1 MRFHLALIFSALL
14 TATAGAQGQS
24 ATATGASSTSATGLG
39 GSSILKLPGVESPI
53 ISDKYF
59 LAPGDRL
66 QITVQGGVAY
76 SYEALVT
83 YEGKVNVSIPVKEG
97 AQEVVDVVMVSG
109 LTLAQAQD
117 TLTIVMGR
125 LFKSAKVKL
134 TLIGLRSGIVFL
146 TGEVRNPGAYD
157 ALPVERVSQI
167 ITRAGGIAPLGTRTH
182 IKLIRGG
189 EVHSIV
195 DIERFETSGDL
206 NANPYVQ
213 SGDVIQVPTV
223 EGMAT
228 VKGAVFGRGENHLR
242 APTALAPELTRERTS
257 EGIYEL
263 TPGARVSDVITQAG
277 GITPWADLSHSYID
291 RLVVGGGGARKRIP
305 IDLRRIIFEQD
316 SASNI
321 DMANFDVVV
330 VPAFNVRAAVGPPHL
345 GTHEPGRGAG
355 RHRGDPSPGREVVAG
370 LRDNIRC
377 GRSPGRV
384 PLGVALD
391 SRQVVLARP
400 SDRSDSGKPSQLAH
414 APCVPA
420 AGELGLEPH
429 TDNPPRLGRRHKVRP
444 EAQHVGVIV
453 LA

>member
-1 MRFHLALIFSALL
+1 VRIHLVLIFSALL

-24 ATATGASSTSATGLG
+24 TATTGATSTGATSLG
-39 GSSILKLPGVESPI
+39 GSSILKLPGVEAPI
-53 ISDKYF
+53 ISDKYY

-66 QITVQGGVAY
+66 QVTVQGGVTY
-76 SYEALVT
+76 SYEAVVT
-83 YEGKVNVSIPVKEG
+83 YEGKVNISIPVGKDK
-97 AQEVVDVVMVSG
+97 QDVVDVVLVSG

-117 TLTIVMGR
+117 TLTMVMGR

-146 TGEVRNPGAYD
+146 TGEVQNPGAYD

-182 IKLIRGG
+182 IELIRGG
-189 EVHSIV
+189 EVHCIV

-228 VKGAVFGRGENHLR
+228 VKGAVFGRGETRLR
-242 APTALAPELTRERTS
+242 APTTEAPDVTRERTS

-263 TPGARVSDVITQAG
+263 TPGARVSDVISQAG

-316 SASNI
+316 SVGNI

-330 VPAFNVRAAVGPPHL
+330 VPAFDTLVYVEGEVTNPGPFPYYPSLRASDYIGQAGGPTPYGRAGAAYVL
-345 GTHEPGRGAG
+345 REGKRVTGRADPVLEPGDIVMTPR
-355 RHRGDPSPGREVVAG
+355 VG
-370 LRDNIRC
+370 LKWWQDYVTII
-377 GRSPGRV
+377 G
-384 PLGVALD
+384 
-391 SRQVVLARP
+391 
-400 SDRSDSGKPSQLAH
+400 
-414 APCVPA
+414 A
-420 AGELGLEPH
+420 AGTATALIATVVSL
-429 TDNPPRLGRRHKVRP
+429 KK
-444 EAQHVGVIV
+444 
-453 LA
+453 

>member
-223 EGMAT
+223 EGLAT
-228 VKGAVFGRGENHLR
+228 VKGAVFGRGENRLR
-242 APTALAPELTRERTS
+242 APTDLAPELTRERTS

-263 TPGARVSDVITQAG
+263 TPNARVSDVISQAG
-277 GITPWADLSHSYID
+277 GITPWADLSNSYID

-316 SASNI
+316 SSSDI

-330 VPAFNVRAAVGPPHL
+330 VPAFDTLVYVEGEVTKPGPFLYYPSL
-345 GTHEPGRGAG
+345 KAGDYIGQAGGPTMYANFRSTYVLRSGRRISGRTNPVAEPGDIVVIPRQGVKWWQDYVTIFGA
-355 RHRGDPSPGREVVAG
+355 VA
-370 LRDNIRC
+370 
-377 GRSPGRV
+377 V
-384 PLGVALD
+384 PVASLLV
-391 SRQVVLARP
+391 SLSIA
-400 SDRSDSGKPSQLAH
+400 GKLF
-414 APCVPA
+414 
-420 AGELGLEPH
+420 
-429 TDNPPRLGRRHKVRP
+429 
-444 EAQHVGVIV
+444 
-453 LA
+453 